1 MAVLLKNKIFLV
13 FGLAM
18 LIEAVVLVVALGGGG
33 GENSVEASTSH
44 HGEGHAVGEFV
55 EFDLGEFKISNN
67 SVEGSPMRIDC
78 KIFAEVPSEYEHSFA
93 DTYAGKQHRVRDA
106 IQGVIRGATYA
117 DVTDPDLAAVKRKL
131 KKSVSDV
138 IGSEK
143 PFLSQIIVS
152 DFQSYEL

>member
-1 MAVLLKNKIFLV
+1 MALLLKNKIFLI

-18 LIEAVVLVVALGGGG
+18 LVEAVILVIALGGGG
-33 GENSVEASTSH
+33 GASVEAATSAH
-44 HGEGHAVGEFV
+44 DAHAAGEFV
-55 EFDLGEFKISNN
+55 EFELGEFKISNN
-67 SVEGSPMRIDC
+67 TVEGNPMRIDC
-78 KIFAEVPSEYEHSFA
+78 KIFAEVPKEYEHSFA
-93 DTYAGKQHRVRDA
+93 ETYAGKQHRVRDA

-138 IGSEK
+138 IGGEK